1 MGVDPES
8 SDVGASRGSHCPAG
22 GRAGLEQHRAPR
34 PCGPAL
40 SLDRRAGRRLLDRS
54 PGRRARAVPLASKA
68 NHALLSGA
76 QSDRRGHAHDPR
88 SAALRLFLTAALLLT
103 LAPGPD
109 TMFVLG
115 AGLGGGP
122 RGGLL
127 ASAGIMTGLLV
138 HCRSP

>member
-8 SDVGASRGSHCPAG
+8 SDVGASRGPHCPAG

-34 PCGPAL
+34 PCGPSL

-76 QSDRRGHAHDPR
+76 QSDRRGTLMILDPQLY
-88 SAALRLFLTAALLLT
+88 ALFLTAALLLT
-103 LAPGPD
+103 
-109 TMFVLG
+109 
-115 AGLGGGP
+115 
-122 RGGLL
+122 
-127 ASAGIMTGLLV
+127 
-138 HCRSP
+138 